1 MIVGGIC
8 TRKWNTYLE
17 SISGCMAQWQQSSGC
32 QNDPPDGQ
40 FQCYTIYKM
49 SGQVDAEVPKLPL
62 ELVPD
67 AWVVSEQLQQAA
79 QKDFGAIKTWVNGQ
93 YFFGKVTS
101 PFT

>member
-1 MIVGGIC
+1 
-8 TRKWNTYLE
+8 
-17 SISGCMAQWQQSSGC
+17 MAQWQQSLGC

-49 SGQVDAEVPKLPL
+49 SAQVDAEVPKLPL

-93 YFFGKVTS
+93 YFFLARSLVHLRRDIHVYIYIYIYMYIYI
-101 PFT
+101 